1 MKLLAID
8 GGGIRGIYAS
18 HVLERIQKEFKT
30 EFHSEFDLIAGTS
43 TGSIIAAA
51 IAFGIPISK
60 VQYAGEFS
68 IDVVPCIRRAS
79 IWETT
84 EWILNRKDDVEEQ
97 ANPDGYTEW
106 FLQRNG
112 YVGNNQLIKVVRIL
126 KYLRDFKLTFSAKSI
141 LLTTLIG
148 ERISWLDELGN
159 EFSDTPTALWTVI
172 KRLDA

>member
-60 VQYAGEFS
+60 V
-68 IDVVPCIRRAS
+68 
-79 IWETT
+79 T
-84 EWILNRKDDVEEQ
+84 ELYREKGPNIFRPKRWTVN
-97 ANPDGYTEW
+97 
-106 FLQRNG
+106 QRPNFT
-112 YVGNNQLIKVVRIL
+112 
-126 KYLRDFKLTFSAKSI
+126 RDQRPKLTS
-141 LLTTLIG
+141 
-148 ERISWLDELGN
+148 
-159 EFSDTPTALWTVI
+159 
-172 KRLDA
+172 